1 MALMGNEKMR
11 VTSKGQVTIPLEIR
25 NKLGIMPSS
34 EVEFVISNENQVM
47 LRKKNTQQE
56 RGRQLVEKLRGKS
69 TVSMTTE
76 QIMDLTRRETGQ

>member
-1 MALMGNEKMR
+1 MK

-25 NKLGIMPSS
+25 DKLGIMPGS
-34 EVEFVISNENQVM
+34 EVEFVINNKWQAV
-47 LRKKNTQQE
+47 LRKMSERQE

-76 QIMDLTRRETGQ
+76 QIMNLTREKADR